1 MAAGVELTALA
12 TALRESPR
20 LFATVETLHLL
31 AMASIVGAA
40 IVVDLRLLGVSRTIS
55 VRALLRHAL
64 PFSLGGFLVALPT
77 GLMMFTA
84 YAGDYLRSPAFPL
97 KLALILAAGVNAG
110 VFHSGAGQHAAA
122 WDSGATP
129 PPAARLA
136 AALSL
141 VFWIGVVVCGR
152 MLQHR

>member
-1 MAAGVELTALA
+1 MATGIELTTLA
-12 TALRESPR
+12 SALRVSPR
-20 LFATVETLHLL
+20 LFACIETLHLL

-40 IVVDLRLLGVSRTIS
+40 ILVDLRLLGVSRTIS

-64 PFSLGGFLVALPT
+64 PFSLFGFLIALPT

-84 YAGDYLRSPAFPL
+84 YAGDPV

-110 VFHSGAGQHAAA
+110 VFHSGVGQRSTA
-122 WDSGATP
+122 WDSGVMPP
-129 PPAARLA
+129 PPARLA
-136 AALSL
+136 GALSL
-141 VFWIGVVVCGR
+141 AIWIGVVVCGR

>member
-1 MAAGVELTALA
+1 MATGIELTTLA
-12 TALRESPR
+12 SALRESPR
-20 LFATVETLHLL
+20 LFACIETLHLL

-40 IVVDLRLLGVSRTIS
+40 ILVDLRLLGVSRTIS

-64 PFSLGGFLVALPT
+64 PFSLFGFLIALPT

-84 YAGDYLRSPAFPL
+84 YAGDYLRSPAFPV

-110 VFHSGAGQHAAA
+110 VFHSGVGQRSTA
-122 WDSGATP
+122 WDSGVMPP
-129 PPAARLA
+129 PPARLA
-136 AALSL
+136 GALSL
-141 VFWIGVVVCGR
+141 AIWIGVVVCGR